1 MNTVL
6 NEAFLFEKQPDSD
19 ILVDAFHDQELIVI
33 NSYKFILNSLTEQ
46 IPATSAALLWEAA
59 RRVYRAGIF
68 SAGCKIAGE
77 EDKGAVLVAAV
88 ALLSGL
94 PFGLARWYPSGLE
107 GQIAVSFNCEYVN
120 EGKLYL
126 NGVER
131 GDRVVIVDDVIS
143 TGGTMVAL
151 IKAIESAGAHIAD
164 IICVA
169 EKTEYGGSARVLRE
183 TGHRVKSILQVSVAG
198 HRSRVLPAP

>member
-1 MNTVL
+1 MNTAT
-6 NEAFLFEKQPDSD
+6 NEAVLVERPQVSD
-19 ILVDAFHDQELIVI
+19 ILVDAFHDRELIAI
-33 NSYKFILNSLTEQ
+33 NNYKFIVNSLTEQ
-46 IPATSAALLWEAA
+46 IPATSAQLLWEAA
-59 RRVYRAGIF
+59 RRVYRAGVF
-68 SAGCKIAGE
+68 SEGCKIAGE

-107 GQIAVSFNCEYVN
+107 GQVAVDFNCEYVN

-151 IKAIESAGAHIAD
+151 IKAIERAGAHIVD

-169 EKTEYGGSARVLRE
+169 EKVEYGGSARVQRE
-183 TGHRVKSILQVSVAG
+183 TGYEVKSILQISVAG
-198 HRSRVLPAP
+198 ERSRVLQAD